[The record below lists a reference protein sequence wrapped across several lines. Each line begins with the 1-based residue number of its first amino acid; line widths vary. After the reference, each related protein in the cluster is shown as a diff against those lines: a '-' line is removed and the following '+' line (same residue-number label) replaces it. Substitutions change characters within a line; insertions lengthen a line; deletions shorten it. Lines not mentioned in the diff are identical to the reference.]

1 MLINLLHCVRL
12 NNLPFFLAPDYNNLD
27 TLSDR
32 QRREYVRI
40 LNKNIGK
47 LIRRRN
53 ADYLTHDDLFN
64 FFGVRV
70 DDWETE

>member
-1 MLINLLHCVRL
+1 MLIYLLHCVRL
-12 NNLPFFLAPDYNNLD
+12 NNLPFYLAPDHNNLD

-40 LNKNIGK
+40 LNKNVNK

-53 ADYLTHDDLFN
+53 GDYLTHEDLFN

-70 DDWETE
+70 DD